1 LTAFVEPRVLTVDV
15 DRAVELYA
23 AGWTLRRI
31 GAELGV
37 DHRTVAVRLHRAG
50 VTMRRGGAPPYEVD
64 TQRIM
69 DLRDQGLTMTAVAAE
84 VGMSVPGVWAR
95 YYRARPARRADV
107 SVSTAPVRM
116 IPWQKLLA
124 EALIEHEVIGV
135 RAIATAHLGHE
146 PTRAQIT
153 AARRAAH
160 RLVAADLARA
170 VHVQVR
176 LGNAARQVNHLVL
189 VRPDAEAG
197 HDQVLDAATCKP
209 PAADQPART
218 LELSLTTL
226 GTAARNIDVDQLSA
240 EQAGHL
246 AAILQAAVADLI
258 RQARR
263 LERRAKRRLARPSPI
278 KVRRTCYLHI
288 WRTQR
293 TFGGTSPDQGRCEY
307 PRMYPRRSRW
317 LSVRIR

>member
-1 LTAFVEPRVLTVDV
+1 MDV

-50 VTMRRGGAPPYEVD
+50 VTMRRGGAPRYEVD
-64 TQRIM
+64 TQRIL

-95 YYRARPARRADV
+95 YYRARPAKRADA

-116 IPWQKLLA
+116 IPWQKVLA

-170 VHVQVR
+170 VHVPVR
-176 LGNAARQVNHLVL
+176 LGGAARQVNHLVL
-189 VRPDAEAG
+189 VRSDAEAG
-197 HDQVLDAATCKP
+197 HDQVLEAATCKP

-218 LELSLTTL
+218 LELSLTAL

-246 AAILQAAVADLI
+246 AAILQAAVADLT
-258 RQARR
+258 RLGRR
-263 LERRAKRRLARPSPI
+263 LERRAQAPLSPCKPS
-278 KVRRTCYLHI
+278 H
-288 WRTQR
+288 
-293 TFGGTSPDQGRCEY
+293 SSDAAA
-307 PRMYPRRSRW
+307 
-317 LSVRIR
+317 